1 MTFNLYFWSLQYNT
15 SFRTFIYESAN
26 ADNLGA
32 RILSSKINIRLK
44 GKIFSHKITA
54 ISDP

>member
-32 RILSSKINIRLK
+32 GILSSKINIRLK